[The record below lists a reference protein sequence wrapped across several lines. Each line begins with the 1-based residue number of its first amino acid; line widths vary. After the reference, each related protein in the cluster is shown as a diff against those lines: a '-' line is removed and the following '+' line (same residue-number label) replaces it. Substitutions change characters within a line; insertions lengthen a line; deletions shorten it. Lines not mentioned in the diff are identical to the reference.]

1 MKNLTILEA
10 LNCKSEKE
18 KQIHFHE
25 NQTQTAVNKIILQL
39 APLVGREG
47 CVLEEPALEG
57 GKRKKGRKQR
67 EKGNARKKN
76 KNRICK
82 FG

>member
-57 GKRKKGRKQR
+57 GKRKKRKETEGKR
-67 EKGNARKKN
+67 KCEKEK
-76 KNRICK
+76 
-82 FG
+82 